1 MYMTIQQRE
10 IDIWTQKTETYESK
24 SEKLRVQI
32 ITRLEEGL
40 NELCEVHDDK
50 KFVLKTDVL
59 KNDAVPV
66 VNA

>member
-1 MYMTIQQRE
+1 MTIQQRE

-40 NELCEVHDDK
+40 NELREVHDDK

>member
-1 MYMTIQQRE
+1 MTIQQRE
-10 IDIWTQKTETYESK
+10 IDIWTEKTETYESQ

-32 ITRLEEGL
+32 ITSLDEGL
-40 NELCEVHDDK
+40 NELRKVHDEK
-50 KFVLKTDVL
+50 EFKLKTDVL